1 MSEGNSLKK
10 GVTIVLMVNI
20 LNLIF
25 RLLLNFLMPKYLNV
39 DVYADYKFYQLLVGY
54 IGMLHFGFVD
64 GVYIKFG
71 GKDMKTISVDEIG
84 QSLTSLL
91 VMESIVTVIVIGIG
105 IIIHQPV
112 VLVAATAIISTEVMW
127 LFQYIYQATGEFK
140 KYGRITSLYV
150 VLLFTLIS
158 ILMLFRSQNS
168 YLYMG
173 AYSLVMLIIAVLL
186 QLKSGIRFKKEWF
199 NTKAIIDTCL
209 ENIKIGIFVMIGN
222 FASQLLTSMDRWFIK
237 GLMTSVDFAQ
247 YSFAASL
254 ESFMS
259 FAISPFSVTLYNFFC
274 KKPTENAVRKIEEQ
288 IYVFAVTII
297 ACAFPAKWILEHFIN
312 NYLPSSD
319 VLFYLF
325 ASKGFNIVVVC
336 IFVNLYKAMKMQM
349 VYSKKIAIVIVTGFI
364 TNACL
369 YYIIRTKEAFAIAT
383 LLTIIIWFILCKME
397 FRQYRLSVRAE
408 AYLFIEISMFVF
420 LGNTMNSVVGFV
432 GYVAFTIILSLT
444 LMRTAT
450 LSFINMTV
458 EIVRG
463 RIKKH

>member
-1 MSEGNSLKK
+1 MSEGSSLKK

-25 RLLLNFLMPKYLNV
+25 RLLLNFLMPKYLDV

-71 GKDMKTISVDEIG
+71 GKDMKTISEDEIG

-91 VMESIVTVIVIGIG
+91 VMESIVTVIVVIIG

-150 VLLFTLIS
+150 ILLFAFIS
-158 ILMLFRSQNS
+158 FLMLIRSQNS

-173 AYSLVMLIIAVLL
+173 AYSLVMIIIAVIL

-199 NTKAIIDTCL
+199 NTKAIVDTCL
-209 ENIKIGIFVMIGN
+209 DDIKIGVFVMVGN

-274 KKPTENAVRKIEEQ
+274 KNPSEDSVRRIEEQ

-297 ACAFPAKWILEHFIN
+297 ACAFPAKWILEHFITH
-312 NYLPSSD
+312 YLPSSD

-325 ASKGFNIVVVC
+325 ASKGFNIIVVC
-336 IFVNLYKAMKMQM
+336 IFVNLYKAMKMQRM
-349 VYSKKIAIVIVTGFI
+349 YSKKIAIVIVTGFI
-364 TNACL
+364 TNAGF
-369 YYIIRTKEAFAIAT
+369 YYFMKTKEAFAIAT
-383 LLTIIIWFILCKME
+383 LLTIIIWFILCKIE
-397 FRQYRLSVRAE
+397 FKQYRLPIRSE
-408 AYLFIEISMFVF
+408 IYLCVEIIVFVL
-420 LGNTMNSVVGFV
+420 LGNRMNSLVGFIC
-432 GYVAFTIILSLT
+432 YVALTIALSMIL
-444 LMRTAT
+444 MKRAT
-450 LSFINMTV
+450 LSFLVMATDTV
-458 EIVRG
+458 KS
-463 RIKKH
+463 RIKKR